1 MNVSDLAGFPPI
13 ALEEMNDVSLLKR
26 VDTKFLTTESKLSEI
41 LSLLH
46 DEYQILEIAEKRL
59 MNYTTLYF
67 DTKDLTCYKEHH
79 NGKARRQ
86 KIRMR
91 KYVDSDLCFLE
102 IKEKQNSGMTNKVRC
117 SIDDFETSLSEKSN
131 AFIKKAT
138 KKDLELEPVLYNYFQ
153 RFTLVSKLR
162 SERVTIDTG
171 LEYKTDSTT
180 KKINNIAVIEVKQK
194 KQNIRTPIYSALKLN
209 RIRTVSF
216 SKYCIGVANIFSDV
230 KSNKFKELNL
240 KINKLNH

>member
-1 MNVSDLAGFPPI
+1 MNFLTGFPSI

-117 SIDDFETSLSEKSN
+117 SIDDFETDLSPKSKK
-131 AFIKKAT
+131 FIENAT
-138 KKDLELEPVLYNYFQ
+138 KKDWELEPTLHNYFK
-153 RFTLVSKLR
+153 RFTLVNTQR

-171 LEYKTDSTT
+171 LEYKTDSIT
-180 KKINNIAVIEVKQK
+180 KQFKNVVVIEVKQE
-194 KQNIRTPIYSALKLN
+194 KQNTRTPIYSILKSN

-216 SKYCIGVANIFSDV
+216 SKYCMGVANIFSGI
-230 KSNKFKELNL
+230 KANKFKELNI
-240 KINKLNH
+240 KINQLNN

>member
-180 KKINNIAVIEVKQK
+180 KKINNIAVIEVKQE

-209 RIRTVSF
+209 KHLSNLEDLMTLCEASF
-216 SKYCIGVANIFSDV
+216 TRF
-230 KSNKFKELNL
+230 
-240 KINKLNH
+240 

>member
-180 KKINNIAVIEVKQK
+180 KKRDHLFEA
-194 KQNIRTPIYSALKLN
+194 TLALTTFGDFYEN
-209 RIRTVSF
+209 RCTEGIVYGR
-216 SKYCIGVANIFSDV
+216 KARGDDP
-230 KSNKFKELNL
+230 
-240 KINKLNH
+240 